1 MFCSNCGKEI
11 RQGANFCMYCGTPV
25 DDIEK
30 GKETEWTS
38 YEGTTEEENYGDYD
52 YSNCENGIVSFPKM
66 FRKFFSKDL
75 KEYLSFDGT
84 YSRLEYFYARVIV
97 YIALFAIVVP
107 CTAVPEIY
115 KLVVVPLTVAFI
127 WLLASSYIKR
137 LKDLNVT
144 LWVMLIPP
152 ICGLFIREEGINII
166 AALVLIY
173 YQACILFLQGEKFK
187 EQNEDASDYGKTN
200 DETEE
205 REEDAEKEEPEKFT
219 FNDFFLII
227 IFGLIISVIILALA
241 KG

>member
-25 DDIEK
+25 GDIEK

-75 KEYLSFDGT
+75 KEYFPFDGT

-115 KLVVVPLTVAFI
+115 KLVVVPLTVA
-127 WLLASSYIKR
+127 
-137 LKDLNVT
+137 
-144 LWVMLIPP
+144 
-152 ICGLFIREEGINII
+152 
-166 AALVLIY
+166 
-173 YQACILFLQGEKFK
+173 CILFLQGEKFK

-205 REEDAEKEEPEKFT
+205 REEDVEKEKAEKFT
-219 FNDFFLII
+219 VSDFFLIF
-227 IFGLIISVIILALA
+227 IFGLIISAIIAVLS